1 MFVYTFLLFLVA
13 AQLLCLDV
21 VVFGEEVTLPEQEE
35 NLSVLSENE
44 LIDMA
49 KTFATFTKDERAAAY
64 KEVEELLADDP
75 DALVEWERV
84 KDHIETLEVSEPAVQ
99 IISLTPDE
107 LSEAT
112 GIALDMVSSSDWT
125 QIIERKDVIL
135 ESLISKKKISA
146 EDAALYTANP
156 DAWATELKTIWDLLR
171 LQAEQQKTK
180 DEL

>member
-21 VVFGEEVTLPEQEE
+21 SEATLPEQEE

-112 GIALDMVSSSDWT
+112 GIALDMVSSSDW
-125 QIIERKDVIL
+125 
-135 ESLISKKKISA
+135 
-146 EDAALYTANP
+146 
-156 DAWATELKTIWDLLR
+156 
-171 LQAEQQKTK
+171 
-180 DEL
+180 